1 MRFHFVKMHGLGND
15 YVYADGFSQS
25 FPEPAKLAV
34 EVSHRNLG
42 IGGDGLILAL
52 PPEAGVSADARMRM
66 FNADGSEGEMC
77 GNGVRCVCKLV
88 VDHKLGAGWKNN
100 PLRIQTGRGVLS
112 LKYELGADGKVAQ
125 VRVDMSAPILDPV
138 KVPALP
144 EKLKPTAQAQTFTV
158 DVPGT
163 GRSYDGTLVS
173 MGNPHVVIFVP
184 EVSEKTK
191 AQLLEDGKVLEVH
204 PAFPRRINVHF
215 VQVLAK
221 DEVRV
226 LHWERGSG
234 PTLACG
240 TGTCACQVAGLLTGR
255 TGPAVLAHLPG
266 GDLRIEW
273 DGNPASSVFMTGP
286 ATEAFTGIWPG

>member
-1 MRFHFVKMHGLGND
+1 MPFTFVKMHGLGND

-25 FPEPAKLAV
+25 FADPAKLAI

-52 PPEAGVSADARMRM
+52 PPEAGVDADARMRM

-88 VDHKLGAGWKNN
+88 VDHQLGAGHTNN
-100 PLRIQTGRGVLS
+100 PLRIQTGRGVLK
-112 LKYELGADGKVAQ
+112 LKYEIGADGKVAQ
-125 VRVDMSAPILDPV
+125 VRVDMSPPILDPA
-138 KVPALP
+138 KVPALTA
-144 EKLKPTAQAQTFTV
+144 KMRPTGQAQTFV
-158 DVPGT
+158 VEAPGN
-163 GRSYDGTLVS
+163 GRAYEATLVS
-173 MGNPHVVIFVP
+173 MGNPHAVIYVP
-184 EVSEKTK
+184 EVSEKTRV
-191 AQLLEDGKVLEVH
+191 QLLEDGKALEFH

-215 VQVLAK
+215 VQVLAR

-240 TGTCACQVAGLLTGR
+240 TGTCAVAVAGMLTGR
-255 TGPAVLAHLPG
+255 TGPAVTAHLPG

-273 DGNPASSVFMTGP
+273 SGNPADSVFMTGP
-286 ATEAFTGIWPG
+286 ATEAFTGVWPA